1 LKTGGTPVR
10 SIRVFSLAT
19 LLCISVTYALVSHAE
34 EFSVREYEEFHRLL
48 HPLQHEALPKKDFA
62 TIRAK
67 AEELVKRGDAIVKL
81 GVPRGTAPANVD
93 EFKKELKRFENALA
107 RFSKDAKNGTE
118 GEVEASYSAV
128 HDSFEVL
135 AGMLPRKQ

>member
-1 LKTGGTPVR
+1 LVR
-10 SIRVFSLAT
+10 VLFVLTVAT
-19 LLCISVTYALVSHAE
+19 LSCLTTTFVVVGGAE

-67 AEELVKRGDAIVKL
+67 AEELVKRGEAIVRL
-81 GVPRGTAPANVD
+81 GVPKGTSTTNVD
-93 EFKKELKRFENALA
+93 EFKKELKKFAAALGK
-107 RFSKDAKNGTE
+107 FSNDAKGGTDE
-118 GEVEASYSAV
+118 ELEVSYSAV
-128 HDSFEVL
+128 HDSFEML

>member
-1 LKTGGTPVR
+1 MRL
-10 SIRVFSLAT
+10 IRVLSVAT
-19 LLCISVTYALVSHAE
+19 LLSLSVTYGVVSSAK
-34 EFSVREYEEFHRLL
+34 EFSVQEYEEFHRLL

-93 EFKKELKRFENALA
+93 EFKKELKKFDNALA
-107 RFSKDAKNGTE
+107 KFSKDAKSGTDE
-118 GEVEASYSAV
+118 EVEVSYSAV
-128 HDSFEVL
+128 HDSFEML

>member
-1 LKTGGTPVR
+1 MRL
-10 SIRVFSLAT
+10 IRLLSVAT
-19 LLCISVTYALVSHAE
+19 LLSLSVSYGVVSNAE

-67 AEELVKRGDAIVKL
+67 AEELVKLGEAIVKL
-81 GVPRGTAPANVD
+81 GVPRGIAAANVD
-93 EFKKELKRFENALA
+93 EFKKELKKFDNALA
-107 RFSKDAKNGTE
+107 KFNKDAKSGTDE
-118 GEVEASYSAV
+118 ELEVSYGAV
-128 HDSFEVL
+128 HDSFELL